1 MDNKNVL
8 DKFLGSVDVE
18 STLGL
23 MLLSTIAGLGF
34 VMWLVRS
41 FA

>member
-1 MDNKNVL
+1 MNNKNVF
-8 DKFLGSVDVE
+8 DKFLDSVDVE
-18 STLGL
+18 GTIGL